1 VRRSDDRVLLGVAA
15 ALARW
20 LGVDPIAVRI
30 AFAVLAAAGG
40 AGVVFYVAGVLLI
53 PEERPSTTRR
63 DLGMAVVASAVAVL
77 SLRVVEA
84 TGLSLFST
92 AGAPILLAGAGLGV
106 LWYRARRDRPE
117 DGTLPLRAV
126 AARALGVGAG
136 DGAGARPDDDVRRTV
151 VTRIAVGVLLVA
163 VGVGTFVARGD
174 DPAAAGRAIVSV
186 TVLLVGG
193 LLLAGPWLW
202 GLANE
207 LAAERRERI
216 RSEERAELA
225 AHLHDSVLQ
234 TLTLIQRHPDRAED
248 VARLARR
255 QEREL
260 RSWLSDPDR
269 GPLGGTLTAALR
281 AAADEVEDAHAV
293 TVESV
298 FVGDRPL
305 DARLRPVVEAAAEAM
320 RNAAVHSGT
329 TTVSLYAEATAD
341 GVEVFV
347 RDRGRGFDLDGLP
360 ADRRGVTES
369 IVGRMERAGGTA
381 SVRTAAGSGTEV
393 ALALAVP
400 APGPAGSTPTA
411 AQERD
416 G

>member
-1 VRRSDDRVLLGVAA
+1 MRRSGDRVLLGVAA
-15 ALARW
+15 TLARW
-20 LGVDPIAVRI
+20 LGVDPVAVRI
-30 AFAVLAAAGG
+30 AFVVLAAAGG
-40 AGVVFYVAGVLLI
+40 AGVVLYAAAVLLI
-53 PEERPSTTRR
+53 PEDRPSTLRR
-63 DLGMAVVASAVAVL
+63 DIGMAVVASAVAVL
-77 SLRVVEA
+77 ALQAVDA
-84 TGLSLFST
+84 AGLSLFSA

-117 DGTLPLRAV
+117 DSPLPFRAV
-126 AARALGVGAG
+126 AERALGAG
-136 DGAGARPDDDVRRTV
+136 GTSGESVRRTV
-151 VTRIAVGVLLVA
+151 ITRIAIGVLLVA

-186 TVLLVGG
+186 TVLLLGG

-207 LAAERRERI
+207 LAAERRGRI

-234 TLTLIQRHPDRAED
+234 TLTLIQRHPDRAEE

-260 RSWLSDPDR
+260 RSWLSDPDGR
-269 GPLGGTLTAALR
+269 PLGGTVTAALR
-281 AAADEVEDAHAV
+281 SAADDVEDRHGV

-329 TTVSLYAEATAD
+329 TTVALYAEATAG

-347 RDRGRGFDLDGLP
+347 RDRGRGFDLDDLP
-360 ADRRGVTES
+360 DRPPRRHRVDHRADGASRRKGGRADRD
-369 IVGRMERAGGTA
+369 RM
-381 SVRTAAGSGTEV
+381 GTEV
-393 ALALAVP
+393 AL
-400 APGPAGSTPTA
+400 SIDCSPT
-411 AQERD
+411 D
-416 G
+416 GWQRYD